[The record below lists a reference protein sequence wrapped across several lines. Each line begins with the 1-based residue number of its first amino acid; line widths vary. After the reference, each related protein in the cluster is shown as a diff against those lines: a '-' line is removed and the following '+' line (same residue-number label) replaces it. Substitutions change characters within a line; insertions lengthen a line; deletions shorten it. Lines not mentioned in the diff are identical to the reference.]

1 MGPEGVEEGKGLSG
15 GRLTIPPKSHLVGG
29 IRGIAP
35 PGQLESPQ
43 PSWTE
48 ASLEEGQVRKVLN
61 VW

>member
-1 MGPEGVEEGKGLSG
+1 MKGKSLSG